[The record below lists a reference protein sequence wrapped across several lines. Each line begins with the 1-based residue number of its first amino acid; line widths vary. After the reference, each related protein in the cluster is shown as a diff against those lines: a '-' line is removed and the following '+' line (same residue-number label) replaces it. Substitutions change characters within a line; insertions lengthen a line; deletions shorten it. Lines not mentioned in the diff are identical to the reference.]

1 MVSSLR
7 DDGSRRMAE
16 ANKERQ
22 NFPKRRTEVAGIAK
36 AFAFGPYR
44 LIPDR
49 RTLAAEGREVPIRGR
64 AFDLLLAL
72 VERRDRAVSKDELM
86 DLVWPGRIVE
96 KGNLTVHV
104 AALRKFLGSGIIAT
118 LSGRGYRFVAPVAEV
133 VVEGPQQPASAPFPM
148 APPAAEMPEAAGAAP
163 WPADL
168 PRPLTKLI
176 GRNGDLDRVEARLHK
191 GRLVTV
197 VGAGGVGKTRLAL
210 AAADRALHFYPD
222 GVWLADLGRVED
234 PRLVMATV
242 ASALGIDIGGGEV
255 LRAVV
260 TWLAGRRGL
269 LVLDG
274 CEHLLR
280 AAADATEALLRSC
293 PSITVLA
300 TSREPLRAEGE
311 GLHRLQPLGTAAADI
326 AVTAERLAD
335 YPASELFIERA
346 RAVLGEFVPGDAD
359 AREIMEICRKLDGI
373 PLAIE
378 LAAPTLQALT
388 LTGLRGRLER
398 QFGLLSAGRRT
409 ALARHQTLEAT
420 IGWSLDLLEPPER
433 ALLLRVSVFAGTW
446 TSESATF
453 VAGGVL
459 GEDEVCGLTAAL
471 VDKSLVQAD
480 LSGVQARYRLLD
492 STRYYAAGRLPAPE
506 MAEARSRLVQWLAK
520 AYEQAEADWPFM
532 PDDDWFALYALEIE
546 NLRVGLAWAFGPDG
560 NERLGVELA
569 SRTEHVWGELSLA
582 SELRDWFDLAISR
595 IDETTPPEVAGR
607 LWLGSCGWLAPRGA
621 QALHASRQAA
631 ALFRVARSRI
641 DLGRALWRQAWQHI
655 VTGNLGA
662 ACPLLEE
669 AEGLLR
675 GGRESK
681 ALVSW
686 LRVRAVARLRGGE
699 PVAARADLEEALSI
713 AQRLRSPRDVALTLG
728 SIAELH
734 CSAGRMG
741 DATGAAE
748 EALASL
754 GAVRARS
761 VWVQHIGGAIA
772 SYRLAEGDID
782 RARPIVIERL
792 PVARIMRLPH
802 EVAANLERA
811 ALIAAIQGRF
821 AAAGRLFGYVQS
833 RHTQMGTVRSIG
845 SQAVHD
851 RLLAALRQ
859 RLDPEEL
866 ERLAARGAASE
877 EEEMVAEAFATA
889 LQS

>member
-1 MVSSLR
+1 MVSALR
-7 DDGSRRMAE
+7 DDGSRRVAE

-22 NFPKRRTEVAGIAK
+22 NIPKGRTALVELAK

-49 RTLAAEGREVPIRGR
+49 RTLAADGREVPIRGR

-133 VVEGPQQPASAPFPM
+133 VIGAHRQSASAPSPIG
-148 APPAAEMPEAAGAAP
+148 PPAAEVPEAAGAAP
-163 WPADL
+163 WPGEL

-176 GRNGDLDRVEARLHK
+176 GRDGDLDRVEARLK
-191 GRLVTV
+191 QGRLVTV

-210 AAADRALHFYPD
+210 AAADRVWHCYPA

-234 PRLVMATV
+234 PRLVMATI

-260 TWLAGRRGL
+260 TWLADRRGL

-280 AAADATEALLRSC
+280 AAADAAEAILQSC
-293 PSITVLA
+293 PGITVLT

-311 GLHRLQPLGTAAADI
+311 GLHRLQPLGAAATDT
-326 AVTAERLAD
+326 AMTAELLAN
-335 YPASELFIERA
+335 YPASELFVERA

-359 AREIMEICRKLDGI
+359 AREIMEICRRLDGI

-388 LTGLRGRLER
+388 LAELRARLER

-420 IGWSLDLLEPPER
+420 IAWSLDLLEPAER
-433 ALLLRVSVFAGTW
+433 ALLLRLSVFAGTW

-492 STRYYAAGRLPAPE
+492 STRYYAAGRLSAPE
-506 MAEARSRLVQWLAK
+506 TAEARCRLVQWLVK
-520 AYEQAEADWPFM
+520 AYERAEADWPFM
-532 PDDDWFALYALEIE
+532 PDDDWFALYAPEIE
-546 NLRVGLAWAFGPDG
+546 NLRAGLGWAFGADG
-560 NERLGVELA
+560 SERLGVELV
-569 SRTEHVWGELSLA
+569 SQSEHVWGELSLA

-631 ALFRVARSRI
+631 TLFRVAGSRI

-655 VTGNLGA
+655 VTGNLA
-662 ACPLLEE
+662 AAGPLLDE
-669 AEGLLR
+669 AEDLLR
-675 GGRESK
+675 SGRENK

-686 LRVRAVARLRGGE
+686 LRVRAVARLRGGQ
-699 PVAARADLEEALSI
+699 AASARTDLEEALSL

-734 CSAGRMG
+734 CGTGCMK
-741 DATGAAE
+741 DAIITAQ

-761 VWVQHIGGAIA
+761 AWVQHIGGAIA

-782 RARPIVIERL
+782 RARPIVVERL
-792 PVARIMRLPH
+792 PVAQIMRLPH
-802 EVAANLERA
+802 EVAANLERS
-811 ALIAAIQGRF
+811 ALIAAIQGSF

-833 RHTQMGTVRSIG
+833 RHVQMGTVRSIG

-851 RLLAALRQ
+851 RLLALLRQ
-859 RLDPEEL
+859 SLNPEEL
-866 ERLAARGAASE
+866 ERLAAQGATFE
-877 EEEMVAEAFATA
+877 EDEIVAEAVAVA
-889 LQS
+889 LQP